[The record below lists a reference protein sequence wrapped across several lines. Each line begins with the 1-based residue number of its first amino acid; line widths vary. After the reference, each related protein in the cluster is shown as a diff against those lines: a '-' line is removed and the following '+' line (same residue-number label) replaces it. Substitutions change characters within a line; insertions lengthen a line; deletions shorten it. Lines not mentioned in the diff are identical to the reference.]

1 MLFSAVADAAQ
12 HRISVEHEVRIR
24 NSEEDN
30 QIYLVGLLHLSCPL
44 ISVDYS
50 SNYSYRIENIATI
63 VSDWNV
69 KGLHKM
75 KNQVKSRYIT

>member
-1 MLFSAVADAAQ
+1 MGVISAVADAAQ

-44 ISVDYS
+44 FSGDYS
-50 SNYSYRIENIATI
+50 NDYNYQTVNK
-63 VSDWNV
+63 V
-69 KGLHKM
+69 
-75 KNQVKSRYIT
+75 